1 MKDIGMDQAR
11 LGRRKIDQGWRF
23 QRGDFDNAALEAF
36 DDSCWQP
43 VNLPHDWSIEGP
55 FSPEHYLEARLV
67 AKHLEGRADSYLPR
81 GTAWYRKPLACATEL
96 AHCRIY
102 IEFEGVFRDSTLW
115 VNGHLAGNHSSGY
128 TGVVYDITP
137 WIRCDGKPNIL
148 AVKVDARDIEGWWYE
163 GAGIYRHVWL
173 IAAPPMHIAPWGI
186 AVTTP
191 QVNYSL
197 ATINVRTQVVNAN
210 PEPRQCRLRTIIRDG
225 KGNHIGVME
234 TEGMIAAGKNI
245 EFIQETKVTSP
256 DLWSPQEP
264 NLYSACTEVISSEG
278 EADRH
283 ETIFGLRW
291 FEFTPD
297 KGFFLNGQPLQLRGG
312 CIHHDFG
319 GLGTALPD
327 RANFKTVEVL
337 KEMGCN
343 IIRSAHNPA
352 APSLMDACDR
362 LGMLLWAET
371 RTLNPAHG
379 ASERLRSLIRRDR
392 NHPSVIVWSL
402 ANTAGSP
409 DGELT
414 RCLQTL
420 NTVAHEEDPSRPTAV
435 ALEGNADAN
444 ANGFAGVTDVVGYN
458 GGGMGI
464 DDRDHRMFPRRR
476 MLISEFSSG
485 RGARGVY
492 QESLPANAD
501 LEAFGDGRV
510 MKRGGYYCSIYDLC
524 LSHEKEWR
532 HVAERPWLA
541 GGIMWSVIEYR
552 GETAGW
558 PIVTSQ
564 FGVLDICRFPKDAY
578 YFYQKEW
585 TDRPMLHLFP
595 HWTWSGKEG
604 QPIDVWCYSN
614 CDTVNLFLNGK
625 LQPGI
630 PHHLQFKALWPHLYW
645 QVPYTPGILCA
656 EGQVNGQIVCR
667 QEIKTAGTPVSMRLL
682 PDRTNLAADGEDL
695 SFITVSIH
703 DDQGVPAPVAN
714 HPVSVEVTGNG
725 RLLGLSSGDPGSHE
739 SEKSGCVRAFN
750 GLCLAIVQNTGPAG
764 EIHVTASS
772 PGLTSATV
780 TLQASR
786 SLPTGR

>member
-1 MKDIGMDQAR
+1 MEKTALDQSR

-23 QRGDFDNAALEAF
+23 QRGDFENAALETF
-36 DDSCWQP
+36 DDSGWQP

-55 FSPEHYLEARLV
+55 FSAEHYIEARLV
-67 AKHLEGRADSYLPR
+67 ANHLEGRADGYLPK
-81 GTAWYRKPLACATEL
+81 GMGWYRKSLVCEAEL

-115 VNGHLAGNHSSGY
+115 VNGHLAGHHPSGY
-128 TGVVYDITP
+128 VGVVYDITP
-137 WIRCDGKPNIL
+137 WVRCDGKPNIL
-148 AVKVDARDIEGWWYE
+148 AVQVDAREMEGWWYE

-173 IAAPPMHIAPWGI
+173 TVAPSLHVAPWGI

-197 ATINVRTQVVNAN
+197 ATINVRTQVLNAR
-210 PEPRQCRLRTIIRDG
+210 PEPCQCRLWTMIRDG
-225 KGNHIGVME
+225 KGNSVGTME
-234 TEGMIAAGKNI
+234 TEGMIAAGQNT
-245 EFIQETKVTSP
+245 EFIQETKLVSP

-278 EADRH
+278 EVDRH
-283 ETIFGLRW
+283 ETAFGLRW

-297 KGFFLNGQPLQLRGG
+297 KGFFLNGRPFQLRGG
-312 CIHHDFG
+312 CMHHDFG

-371 RTLNPAHG
+371 RTLDPARG
-379 ASERLRSLIRRDR
+379 AVEFLRSLIHRDR

-420 NTVAHEEDPSRPTAV
+420 NTVAHEEDPGRPTAV
-435 ALEGNADAN
+435 ALEGNAGAN
-444 ANGFAGVTDVVGYN
+444 DNGFAEVTDVVGYN

-464 DDRDHRMFPRRR
+464 DDRDHRMFPRRKI
-476 MLISEFSSG
+476 LISEFSSG
-485 RGARGVY
+485 CGARGVY
-492 QESLPANAD
+492 QESPALSAD
-501 LEAFGDGRV
+501 TETAGDGRV
-510 MKRGGYYCSIYDLC
+510 MKHGGHYCSIYNLC
-524 LSHEKEWR
+524 LAHEKEWR
-532 HVAERPWLA
+532 HIAERPWLA
-541 GGIMWSVIEYR
+541 GGIMWSIIEYR
-552 GETAGW
+552 GETTGW

-578 YFYQKEW
+578 YFYKKEW

-595 HWTWSGKEG
+595 HWTWPGKEG
-604 QPIDVWCYSN
+604 QSVAVWCYSN
-614 CDTVNLFLNGK
+614 CDTVDLFLNGK

-630 PHHLQFKALWPHLYW
+630 PHFLQFGASWPHLYW

-656 EGQVNGQIVCR
+656 EGRVNGQVVCR
-667 QEIKTAGTPVSMRLL
+667 QEIKTAGTPVSLRLL
-682 PDRTNLAADGEDL
+682 PDRTNLGADGEDL
-695 SFITVSIH
+695 AFITASIH
-703 DDQGVPAPVAN
+703 DDQGVPVPVAN
-714 HPVSVEVTGNG
+714 HPISVKVTGSG

-739 SEKSGCVRAFN
+739 SEKSGCIRAFN
-750 GLCLAIVQNTGPAG
+750 GLCLAIVQSAGPAG
-764 EIHVTASS
+764 KIQVTASS
-772 PGLTSATV
+772 PGLTSAAV
-780 TLQASR
+780 TLQA
-786 SLPTGR
+786 GA